1 MSWYVYEISPIDLNW
16 EFLPSVESVAKS
28 LAAVHAEAAVSQGEI
43 CFPAL
48 SFEEFLEHWTSAQD
62 AARNEGWAGDH
73 REIPR
78 VLWLPVDDAFRPGF
92 AVKQDSNGLT
102 YVVSPVALPH
112 LAARDY

>member
-1 MSWYVYEISPIDLNW
+1 MNWYVYEISPIDLNW

-28 LAAVHAEAAVSQGEI
+28 LAATHAEMSVSHGKTF
-43 CFPAL
+43 FPAL
-48 SFEEFLEHWTSAQD
+48 SYEEFIELWSFAQEQ
-62 AARNEGWAGDH
+62 ARAEGWQGDH